1 MNKKWIITILIG
13 ITILGIVIWLTT
25 KKKEQNFKNIVISDN
40 NIMNT
45 IKEKPYLDTIVYA
58 GIKGLDLKGLVIT
71 IDPLS
76 NDIKKRFSSE
86 SENLELKAFIIG
98 DENTYIIYVDNNL
111 TRKDYIYTFS
121 HELIHLKQYYTKEF
135 IMKNNIPY
143 WNGKELKINNIA
155 YQDRP
160 WEIEA
165 FANQKDL
172 ETKMNKF
179 LY

>member
-45 IKEKPYLDTIVYA
+45 IKEKPYLDTIIYA
-58 GIKGLDLKGLVIT
+58 GIKSLDLKGLVIT

-76 NDIKKRFSSE
+76 DEIKKKFSSE

-143 WNGKELKINNIA
+143 WKGKEIILNNIS

>member
-1 MNKKWIITILIG
+1 
-13 ITILGIVIWLTT
+13 
-25 KKKEQNFKNIVISDN
+25 
-40 NIMNT
+40 MNT

-76 NDIKKRFSSE
+76 DEIKKKFSSE

-121 HELIHLKQYYTKEF
+121 HELIHLKQYYTKDF
-135 IMKNNIPY
+135 IMK
-143 WNGKELKINNIA
+143 K
-155 YQDRP
+155 
-160 WEIEA
+160 
-165 FANQKDL
+165 
-172 ETKMNKF
+172 
-179 LY
+179 